1 MIAFAIFCFLQML
14 APFGTFCLH
23 NSEKFVKFVVIKTP
37 GFTITNQRMQTSTFY
52 HDGAIPHSLFS
63 NSFTDISLL
72 HSSKNGMTE
81 VYKAQRM
88 GKWYVLKCV
97 TEAEASNPR
106 MQQLLQKEYEIGFHL
121 NHPFV
126 VQTIGIEQVPDLD
139 TCIVMEYVDGLN
151 WDDFMA

>member
-1 MIAFAIFCFLQML
+1 MIAFAIFWFLQML

-37 GFTITNQRMQTSTFY
+37 GFTITNQ
-52 HDGAIPHSLFS
+52 
-63 NSFTDISLL
+63 
-72 HSSKNGMTE
+72 
-81 VYKAQRM
+81 
-88 GKWYVLKCV
+88 
-97 TEAEASNPR
+97 R